1 MAVHIHVIGGLA
13 LFASSVAA
21 LAIGGTHDS
30 SPRSGPPPG
39 LAMRMSFNEEFDGRA
54 LRDDVWRT
62 AYKTCGKTGTI
73 ANRSLYG
80 NRERQI
86 YFDRDFLGAGVQP
99 FEVRDGKLAIVARP
113 LSPVVKAKL
122 DGALAKQPS
131 NIRGSALAQAR
142 YSSGLITTKCSFEQA
157 YGYFEIRARWTG
169 GKGIWP
175 AFWLLPAKGGWPPE
189 IDILEAHGDKPGIV
203 FQSLHSKRQ
212 KSITRKVTMPGAP
225 DRFHLY
231 AVLWTPETL
240 DYYIDGV
247 RTASIPTTADANQ
260 PMYLIA
266 NLAIG
271 GSWPGDPDAR
281 TVMPARMEI
290 DHIRVWRFADRPGGA
305 VRRP

>member
-1 MAVHIHVIGGLA
+1 
-13 LFASSVAA
+13 
-21 LAIGGTHDS
+21 
-30 SPRSGPPPG
+30 
-39 LAMRMSFNEEFDGRA
+39 MSFEEEFDGSA
-54 LRDDVWRT
+54 LRDDIWRT
-62 AYKTCGKTGTI
+62 AYKTCGKAGSI

-99 FEVRDGKLAIVARP
+99 FEVRDGKLAITARP
-113 LSPVVKAKL
+113 LSPAVKAKL
-122 DGALAKQPS
+122 DRALAKQPA
-131 NIRGSALAQAR
+131 NIGGSALGQAL

-189 IDILEAHGDKPGIV
+189 IDILEAHGDKPGTV
-203 FQSLHSKRQ
+203 FQSLHSKLQ
-212 KSITRKVTMPGAP
+212 KSITRKVTMAGTA
-225 DRFHLY
+225 DQFHLY
-231 AVLWTPETL
+231 AVLWTPERL

-247 RTASIPTTADANQ
+247 RTASIPTTADAGQ
-260 PMYLIA
+260 PMYLLA

-271 GSWPGDPDAR
+271 GKWPGDPDAG

-290 DHIRVWRFADRPGGA
+290 DHIRVWRFADRPS
-305 VRRP
+305 

>member
-1 MAVHIHVIGGLA
+1 MRVHIIGGLVLLA
-13 LFASSVAA
+13 GSVAA
-21 LAIGGTHDS
+21 LAIARPQDV
-30 SPRSGPPPG
+30 PRSGPPRG
-39 LAMRMSFNEEFDGRA
+39 LPMQMSFSEEFDGRA
-54 LRDDVWRT
+54 LRDDIWRT
-62 AYKTCGKTGTI
+62 AYKTCGKAGSI

-99 FEVRDGKLAIVARP
+99 FEVRDGKLVIIARP
-113 LSPVVKAKL
+113 LSPSVKAKL
-122 DGALAKQPS
+122 DGAIAKQPPD
-131 NIRGSALAQAR
+131 IRGSALAQVR

-189 IDILEAHGDKPGIV
+189 IDILEAHGDKPDTV
-203 FQSLHSKRQ
+203 FHSLHSKRQ
-212 KSITRKVTMPGAP
+212 KSITRKVTMPGTA
-225 DRFHLY
+225 DQFHLY

-240 DYYIDGV
+240 DYYVDGI

-281 TVMPARMEI
+281 TAMPARMEI
-290 DHIRVWRFADRPGGA
+290 DHIRVWRFVGPPAA

>member
-1 MAVHIHVIGGLA
+1 MRIYIAGGVALLA
-13 LFASSVAA
+13 CSAAA
-21 LAIGGTHDS
+21 LAIGGGRGGS
-30 SPRSGPPPG
+30 SPVSGPPAG
-39 LAMRMSFNEEFDGRA
+39 LAMRMSFHEEFNGGA
-54 LRDDVWRT
+54 LRDDIWRT
-62 AYKTCGKTGTI
+62 AYKTCGKGGSV

-99 FEVRDGKLAIVARP
+99 FDVRDGKLVITARP
-113 LSPVVKAKL
+113 LSPAVKAKL
-122 DGALAKQPS
+122 DGALAKQPA
-131 NIRGSALAQAR
+131 NISGSALRQAR

-189 IDILEAHGDKPGIV
+189 IDIVEAHGDKPATV
-203 FQSLHSKRQ
+203 FQSLHSKLQ
-212 KSITRKVTMPGAP
+212 KSITRKVTMAGTA
-225 DRFHLY
+225 DQFHLY
-231 AVLWTPETL
+231 AVLWTPERL

-247 RTASIPTTADANQ
+247 RTASIPTTADAGR
-260 PMYLIA
+260 PMYLLA

-271 GSWPGDPDAR
+271 GKWPGDPDAG

-290 DHIRVWRFADRPGGA
+290 DHIRVWRFAGRPS
-305 VRRP
+305 